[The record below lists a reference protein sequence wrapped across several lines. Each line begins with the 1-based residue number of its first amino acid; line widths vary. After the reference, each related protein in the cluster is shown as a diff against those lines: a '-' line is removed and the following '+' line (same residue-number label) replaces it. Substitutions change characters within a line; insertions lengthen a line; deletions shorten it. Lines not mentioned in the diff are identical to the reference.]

1 MTLFARQFTSLCRT
15 SAVCLLL
22 AAGCMPEGGTP
33 VTTGTGGGSAP
44 TAGTSGATAGAGGTT
59 GMGGDAAGTS
69 GSTAGTGGNGVST
82 AGTGGSTAGTGGVAG
97 SATGVAGRGGQ
108 GGSAGA
114 AGRGGTG
121 GSTAGTGGAAGRGG
135 TTGTAGT
142 TGAAG
147 AGAGDS
153 YVSGVTVTVHAQ
165 TRTILVVTWTQAI
178 AAEQTFLE
186 FSFAGSS
193 VMTSRAQ
200 AGAIG
205 AHRDVVLG
213 VPPSTAVTV
222 RVVSRQGGVDYK
234 TRDYTGTTGRAAD
247 DDAAADDPRVRRHD
261 RQP

>member
-1 MTLFARQFTSLCRT
+1 M
-15 SAVCLLL
+15 
-22 AAGCMPEGGTP
+22 
-33 VTTGTGGGSAP
+33 
-44 TAGTSGATAGAGGTT
+44 
-59 GMGGDAAGTS
+59 
-69 GSTAGTGGNGVST
+69 
-82 AGTGGSTAGTGGVAG
+82 
-97 SATGVAGRGGQ
+97 
-108 GGSAGA
+108 AGA

-121 GSTAGTGGAAGRGG
+121 
-135 TTGTAGT
+135 GTAGT

-193 VMTSRAQ
+193 VMTSRAK
-200 AGAIG
+200 AGATG
-205 AHRDVVLG
+205 AHTDVVLG

-234 TRDYTGTTGRAAD
+234 TRDYMGTTGALPTTMPLPTILATTPTI
-247 DDAAADDPRVRRHD
+247 ASPD
-261 RQP
+261 RYMFGAVENSDGGCTNTSCYYHTTF